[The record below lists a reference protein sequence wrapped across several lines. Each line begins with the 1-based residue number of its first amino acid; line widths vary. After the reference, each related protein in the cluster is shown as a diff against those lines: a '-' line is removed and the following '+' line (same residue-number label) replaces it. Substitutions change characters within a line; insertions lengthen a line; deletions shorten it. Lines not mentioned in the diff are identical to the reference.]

1 MAWKPKQIIN
11 TEAGFLS
18 TSCSA
23 APSYTEW
30 SKRIMKRIF
39 SVVAILALLSSSML
53 LAHDPKKH
61 KGRPIAGTVEKLT
74 DKGLEFRTE
83 KGTKTVLFTD
93 KTVFEHGDHKVNR
106 SDVKANEHLIILGTT
121 LATGEIVA
129 KEVLWA
135 PSEPQAKEPT
145 AHKH

>member
-1 MAWKPKQIIN
+1 
-11 TEAGFLS
+11 
-18 TSCSA
+18 
-23 APSYTEW
+23 
-30 SKRIMKRIF
+30 MKRIF

-93 KTVFEHGDHKVNR
+93 KTVFEHGDHKMKPT
-106 SDVKANEHLIILGTT
+106 DVKLNEHLLIFGTT
-121 LATGEIVA
+121 LASGEVVA
-129 KEVLWA
+129 KEVLIA
-135 PSEPQAKEPT
+135 PSDAQTESP